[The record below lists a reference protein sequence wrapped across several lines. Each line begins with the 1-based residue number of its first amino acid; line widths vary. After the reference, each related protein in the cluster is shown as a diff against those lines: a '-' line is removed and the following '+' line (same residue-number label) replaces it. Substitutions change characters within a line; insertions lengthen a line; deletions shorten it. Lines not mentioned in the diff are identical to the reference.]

1 MKSKDLSEPNFFD
14 QLVAD
19 PTNGAYMKKRLRK
32 EVATNQNEIDAGA
45 RLFQRRTDLDLS
57 LKEVAHKIGM
67 SGVGYGHL
75 ESRFS
80 KLRQQKYLQLL
91 APVLGVHPDWILYG
105 TELPSIASNESIA
118 ENAKFTLPLLTM
130 VERESLG
137 KRARDRRRALN
148 YGLTVVA
155 DAIGIKD
162 FKLKTLETCLSVRRH
177 EPTEDKWESVLG
189 VQKGWLRD
197 PLQYAPPLN
206 GRATTTHSELPSC
219 ANISEEIRCIGAWLS
234 RKESLCRTTHYEL
247 LHPNEQRLANIF
259 AERYGVASENGSIL
273 KAIGVRYGVTRERIR
288 QMVDKMVARSE
299 GFSVVTPNLDMLA
312 ARLPAILPQAVTKL
326 DEALRPLLGESLSL
340 VSVERFSREVLGR
353 SIVNIVN
360 QQLNNSVAS
369 LIVAVNK
376 GDHDAAAF
384 RAVRAVA
391 LSMIRSTG
399 AAQID
404 FVAGAASTELKR
416 GITALEAGRLCSL
429 VQEFEWLVE
438 VDGWFWLGP
447 DCENRLLNV
456 ARKVLACTQQR
467 VDVEDIHSAMARSR
481 REYFE
486 AGKNRTYAI
495 DAPHAVLV
503 AALRRTPWIQNIQHD
518 DFRLRETIE
527 PAVLLS
533 ESELA
538 LYKLLISKGGVAA
551 RYTISDEL
559 MGSEQYSGS
568 PMAIAIALDASPIFI
583 RLDRGIF
590 ALRGAS
596 LKAEALAVA
605 LAAVG
610 GSNTYRR
617 QSVVIDSEGFISI
630 EFVLS
635 EVAVKSRYWELPAYL
650 AEYISVGD
658 FEYSGETEPVTYT
671 IYPSGSRR
679 LNRFIAKLVR
689 AGFHAGDHVSLLLH
703 PKQRRILFARP
714 GTAE

>member
-1 MKSKDLSEPNFFD
+1 
-14 QLVAD
+14 
-19 PTNGAYMKKRLRK
+19 
-32 EVATNQNEIDAGA
+32 
-45 RLFQRRTDLDLS
+45 
-57 LKEVAHKIGM
+57 
-67 SGVGYGHL
+67 
-75 ESRFS
+75 
-80 KLRQQKYLQLL
+80 
-91 APVLGVHPDWILYG
+91 
-105 TELPSIASNESIA
+105 
-118 ENAKFTLPLLTM
+118 
-130 VERESLG
+130 
-137 KRARDRRRALN
+137 
-148 YGLTVVA
+148 
-155 DAIGIKD
+155 
-162 FKLKTLETCLSVRRH
+162 
-177 EPTEDKWESVLG
+177 
-189 VQKGWLRD
+189 
-197 PLQYAPPLN
+197 
-206 GRATTTHSELPSC
+206 
-219 ANISEEIRCIGAWLS
+219 
-234 RKESLCRTTHYEL
+234 
-247 LHPNEQRLANIF
+247 
-259 AERYGVASENGSIL
+259 
-273 KAIGVRYGVTRERIR
+273 
-288 QMVDKMVARSE
+288 
-299 GFSVVTPNLDMLA
+299 
-312 ARLPAILPQAVTKL
+312 
-326 DEALRPLLGESLSL
+326 
-340 VSVERFSREVLGR
+340 
-353 SIVNIVN
+353 
-360 QQLNNSVAS
+360 
-369 LIVAVNK
+369 
-376 GDHDAAAF
+376 
-384 RAVRAVA
+384 
-391 LSMIRSTG
+391 
-399 AAQID
+399 
-404 FVAGAASTELKR
+404 
-416 GITALEAGRLCSL
+416 
-429 VQEFEWLVE
+429 
-438 VDGWFWLGP
+438 
-447 DCENRLLNV
+447 
-456 ARKVLACTQQR
+456 
-467 VDVEDIHSAMARSR
+467 MARSR